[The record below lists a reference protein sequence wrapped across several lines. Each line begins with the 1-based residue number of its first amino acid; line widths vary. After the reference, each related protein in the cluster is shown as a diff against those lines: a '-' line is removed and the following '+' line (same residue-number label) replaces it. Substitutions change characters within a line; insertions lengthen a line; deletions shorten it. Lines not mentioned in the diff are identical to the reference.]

1 MIIVNVG
8 PWCTY
13 SFILIHVIVNDMSK
27 VIGVIG
33 FKSEIVMQVFKSEI
47 VMEEPKSRK
56 DGNIVYRESECL

>member
-1 MIIVNVG
+1 
-8 PWCTY
+8 
-13 SFILIHVIVNDMSK
+13 MSK

-56 DGNIVYRESECL
+56 DGNIVYRESECLWWCMGRMVVIGWWLGMSIEM